1 MYVVICALLYCFN
14 ISKGYYYYVSSR
26 SLGQIP
32 SGLNPQ
38 QQMQWLQQQAKQQ
51 GVVLQ
56 QNVQQPSAN
65 LPPAGMPA
73 QGTLPQ
79 NLPQHTP
86 GLSPIQ
92 QNQPPQFTPEQNQHM
107 QLQRQYRLQQLQLQ
121 REQAQKNAVAQP
133 LVQQPPGPP
142 GGVVRP
148 IGQPQ
153 PADANAGGVV
163 EPTVP
168 PPHPLVVNAK
178 TKTALANM
186 LSIRL
191 QSGGG
196 NLGPGPEGIAEPSA
210 AGTLR

>member
-1 MYVVICALLYCFN
+1 
-14 ISKGYYYYVSSR
+14 
-26 SLGQIP
+26 
-32 SGLNPQ
+32 
-38 QQMQWLQQQAKQQ
+38 MQWLQQQAKQQ

-56 QNVQQPSAN
+56 QNVQQQPAN

-79 NLPQHTP
+79 HTP

-92 QNQPPQFTPEQNQHM
+92 QTQPPQFAPEQSQHM

-121 REQAQKNAVAQP
+121 REQAQKTAAAQP
-133 LVQQPPGPP
+133 LAQQPPGPP
-142 GGVVRP
+142 AGVARP
-148 IGQPQ
+148 VGQPQ
-153 PADANAGGVV
+153 TAEAGGAAVG
-163 EPTVP
+163 EPAAQA
-168 PPHPLVVNAK
+168 PHPLVVNAK

-196 NLGPGPEGIAEPSA
+196 SLGPGTEGIAEPSA